1 MIELGD
7 IISAR
12 QVISGRVHRTPL
24 VSSMT
29 LGKRT
34 DTHLHFKAE
43 VFQKTGSFKPRG
55 SLNKLYHLTEAERK
69 RGVVTVSSRNLC
81 CRVSRAGNGLGP
93 VASLEK
99 NRGLQLVLADIR
111 PLLLIFGM

>member
-24 VSSMT
+24 VSPKT

-43 VFQKTGSFKPRG
+43 VFQKTGPFKPED
-55 SLNKLYHLTEAERK
+55 SITKLYHLTEAEIK
-69 RGVVTVSSRNLC
+69 KGVVTVSSRNPC
-81 CRVSRAGNGLGP
+81 CRVSRAGSGVGSM
-93 VASLEK
+93 VSLEK
-99 NRGLQLVLADIR
+99 NRDYS
-111 PLLLIFGM
+111 